1 MSTDERHLL
10 IMVERL
16 PDEIA
21 QVYSRTKHKKP
32 SQHRNSFKHRKLKD
46 KGGDHGKSDGEVLS
60 PAARENRK
68 PTTVS
73 PSRLPMSLPMYSRS
87 ISLPLTHE
95 EKTEAC
101 NQSLKVKVKVEPRVK
116 VKIKSKKRGG
126 SHESNKVLRKIKIRR
141 ISNDV
146 LPPSTPETDANP
158 DVKALF
164 TKDDE
169 EGSSKEPSEKY
180 EIVSSS
186 GKVTNIH
193 EESGAASEESGA
205 ASVFEQTTVTKGNV
219 EAWLRG
225 HVGESSERVKENT
238 NSFSEESVFKET
250 NTSDE
255 SSVNQDTESYNS
267 DHEEELVE
275 SDGTQR
281 TEIDAAD
288 CTSSDTEIDEAEQC
302 QPEVA
307 SFVDVNTA
315 ASMSD
320 EESSHSDMLRECSTA
335 LDDIVSEVCAKKNL
349 PVEEDGDSSDNNC
362 AEDMATEAGLRDS
375 PSPSVDMKDTSA
387 QPSETIEEAIIAEVL
402 DDSDK
407 LCVGEQNQAVL
418 PIDVIDITDDT
429 VVLTSLVG
437 ESQPCARTDVPPNSS
452 ASDSNS
458 GKTSRAVTVLRD
470 SPSPSVEMK
479 DTSAQPSE
487 TIEEAI
493 IAEVLDDSDKLCVG
507 EQNQAMLP
515 IDVIDITDD
524 TVVLTSLVG
533 ESQPCARTD
542 VPPNSSA
549 SDSNSGKTSRAVT
562 VVDLTSD
569 DVDCYVVSPENC
581 NDETA
586 NPEMTT
592 APEVTVS
599 PKATTPEM
607 TGAAEVTASTGMTG
621 VCMAA
626 AKELDQFANETI
638 LESWDVEAESI
649 LECAGEYLGHL
660 EKCLTSL
667 DLMQEAMKSMLVTSL
682 QKKGHVLK
690 QIFVLLKK
698 LLRHP
703 EQLNRVQSIESGF
716 CVLLGI
722 ETPLKMLPGSQIPG
736 LEEKEPNNATK
747 ALIQRLS
754 VAVNDDHARVPVET
768 TSIAQEVPSVEHRLP
783 QRANSANECGMNA
796 VNARYFRGNFVPP
809 PYQRPR
815 MTWRNLVAVANR
827 ERQCA
832 AFRAA
837 TATMPMALQASQRRL
852 PLRMPSLIQ
861 SNRVAA
867 PVISRVNLESRVSL
881 HCDRSS
887 SSQSTCGVPQ
897 QQLVSRGT
905 TQQFN
910 SKSTTVSNLQ
920 PVVQRQI
927 HHGQPMPRQGSDPN
941 VSTLLKELKQIASPS
956 SSSNTTVSREKA
968 VTVEAKQVQPS
979 RQATVAS
986 TSVAASTLLS
996 VTSASLGRQI
1006 SVLPVATAGC
1016 SGKVIALPANVTLL
1030 PATTSVS
1037 AATSSA
1043 TTTNTTSV
1051 VGGAKAVSEVS
1062 PSRSSPHSILQK
1074 LQQNLGLTV
1083 RPVQQKEKLD
1093 KDSTAAYGSP
1103 SQKNI
1108 PTDVAT
1114 SSSETAVSR
1123 NSVITIPSGLSITS
1137 APTRVST
1144 ADKTANKTSEQ
1155 VAVIELGKVGQRQ
1168 LPFQTAK
1175 PTIASAVSTASG
1187 MRVNTAMLQPTS
1199 LAATQATL
1207 QRTINTSGSAPRTVP
1222 PQHQRPVGNSKHV
1235 VDWRPTQSLPAHP
1248 SPKVSGAAT
1257 IVSGSRCAA
1266 PPALKSTTITT
1277 TSHRLLL
1284 PRLPAG
1290 VVRPASTVPR
1300 HSAPQQPPIQAA
1312 ASVAPVSVQ
1321 TTTLQN
1327 ARWPQHQQNVQLGV
1341 VVPGL
1346 RVVQAPSFQG
1356 RAVAI
1361 PPPPPLQWCSSTV
1374 TVGRPV
1380 GVNVWRPHVA
1390 VPPFPWGGFAP
1401 QDPRLVA
1408 GAHPSGRVL
1417 PGQAAPAQ
1425 QQILPQPPPY
1435 NR

>member
-46 KGGDHGKSDGEVLS
+46 KGGDHGESDGEVLS
-60 PAARENRK
+60 PAARESRK

-87 ISLPLTHE
+87 ISLPLTRE

-116 VKIKSKKRGG
+116 VKIKSNKRGG

-186 GKVTNIH
+186 GKVTNVH

-225 HVGESSERVKENT
+225 HVGESSEGVKENT

-335 LDDIVSEVCAKKNL
+335 LEDIVSEVCAKKNL

-375 PSPSVDMKDTSA
+375 PSPSVEMKDTSA

-402 DDSDK
+402 DDSDE
-407 LCVGEQNQAVL
+407 LCVVEQNQAVL

-452 ASDSNS
+452 ASD
-458 GKTSRAVTVLRD
+458 
-470 SPSPSVEMK
+470 P
-479 DTSAQPSE
+479 
-487 TIEEAI
+487 
-493 IAEVLDDSDKLCVG
+493 
-507 EQNQAMLP
+507 
-515 IDVIDITDD
+515 
-524 TVVLTSLVG
+524 
-533 ESQPCARTD
+533 
-542 VPPNSSA
+542 
-549 SDSNSGKTSRAVT
+549 NSGKTSRAVT

-638 LESWDVEAESI
+638 SESWDVEAESI

-722 ETPLKMLPGSQIPG
+722 ETSLKMLPGSQIPG

-754 VAVNDDHARVPVET
+754 IAVNDDHARVPVKT

-783 QRANSANECGMNA
+783 QRANSANECSMNA

-837 TATMPMALQASQRRL
+837 TATMPMALQGSQRRL

-867 PVISRVNLESRVSL
+867 PAISRVNLRAASVFIVTGHRRHSQHAVFHNSNSSQEAQ
-881 HCDRSS
+881 HSS
-887 SSQSTCGVPQ
+887 SIRKALQ
-897 QQLVSRGT
+897 
-905 TQQFN
+905 
-910 SKSTTVSNLQ
+910 NLQ

-927 HHGQPMPRQGSDPN
+927 HHGQPVLRQGSDPN

-1062 PSRSSPHSILQK
+1062 PSRASPHSILQK

-1144 ADKTANKTSEQ
+1144 ADKIANKTSEQ

-1168 LPFQTAK
+1168 LPLQTAK

-1207 QRTINTSGSAPRTVP
+1207 QRTISTSGSAPRTVP

-1235 VDWRPTQSLPAHP
+1235 VDWRPTQSLPAH
-1248 SPKVSGAAT
+1248 
-1257 IVSGSRCAA
+1257 
-1266 PPALKSTTITT
+1266 
-1277 TSHRLLL
+1277 
-1284 PRLPAG
+1284 
-1290 VVRPASTVPR
+1290 
-1300 HSAPQQPPIQAA
+1300 
-1312 ASVAPVSVQ
+1312 
-1321 TTTLQN
+1321 
-1327 ARWPQHQQNVQLGV
+1327 
-1341 VVPGL
+1341 
-1346 RVVQAPSFQG
+1346 SF
-1356 RAVAI
+1356 
-1361 PPPPPLQWCSSTV
+1361 P
-1374 TVGRPV
+1374 
-1380 GVNVWRPHVA
+1380 
-1390 VPPFPWGGFAP
+1390 
-1401 QDPRLVA
+1401 
-1408 GAHPSGRVL
+1408 
-1417 PGQAAPAQ
+1417 
-1425 QQILPQPPPY
+1425 
-1435 NR
+1435 

>member
-46 KGGDHGKSDGEVLS
+46 KGGDHGESDGEVLS
-60 PAARENRK
+60 PAARESRK

-87 ISLPLTHE
+87 ISLPLTRE

-116 VKIKSKKRGG
+116 VKIKSNKRGG

-186 GKVTNIH
+186 GKVTNVH

-225 HVGESSERVKENT
+225 HVGESSEGVKENT

-335 LDDIVSEVCAKKNL
+335 LEDIVSEVCAKKNL

-375 PSPSVDMKDTSA
+375 PSPSVEMKDTSA

-402 DDSDK
+402 DDSDE
-407 LCVGEQNQAVL
+407 LCVVEQNQAVL

-452 ASDSNS
+452 ASD
-458 GKTSRAVTVLRD
+458 
-470 SPSPSVEMK
+470 P
-479 DTSAQPSE
+479 
-487 TIEEAI
+487 
-493 IAEVLDDSDKLCVG
+493 
-507 EQNQAMLP
+507 
-515 IDVIDITDD
+515 
-524 TVVLTSLVG
+524 
-533 ESQPCARTD
+533 
-542 VPPNSSA
+542 
-549 SDSNSGKTSRAVT
+549 NSGKTSRAVT

-638 LESWDVEAESI
+638 SESWDVEAESI

-722 ETPLKMLPGSQIPG
+722 ETSLKMLPGSQIPG

-754 VAVNDDHARVPVET
+754 IAVNDDHARVPVKT

-783 QRANSANECGMNA
+783 QRANSANECSMNA
-796 VNARYFRGNFVPP
+796 VNAR
-809 PYQRPR
+809 
-815 MTWRNLVAVANR
+815 
-827 ERQCA
+827 
-832 AFRAA
+832 
-837 TATMPMALQASQRRL
+837 
-852 PLRMPSLIQ
+852 
-861 SNRVAA
+861 
-867 PVISRVNLESRVSL
+867 
-881 HCDRSS
+881 
-887 SSQSTCGVPQ
+887 
-897 QQLVSRGT
+897 
-905 TQQFN
+905 
-910 SKSTTVSNLQ
+910 NLQ

-927 HHGQPMPRQGSDPN
+927 HHGQPVLRQGSDPN

-1062 PSRSSPHSILQK
+1062 PSRASPHSILQK

-1144 ADKTANKTSEQ
+1144 ADKIANKTSEQ
-1155 VAVIELGKVGQRQ
+1155 VAVIELGK
-1168 LPFQTAK
+1168 
-1175 PTIASAVSTASG
+1175 
-1187 MRVNTAMLQPTS
+1187 
-1199 LAATQATL
+1199 
-1207 QRTINTSGSAPRTVP
+1207 
-1222 PQHQRPVGNSKHV
+1222 
-1235 VDWRPTQSLPAHP
+1235 
-1248 SPKVSGAAT
+1248 
-1257 IVSGSRCAA
+1257 
-1266 PPALKSTTITT
+1266 
-1277 TSHRLLL
+1277 
-1284 PRLPAG
+1284 
-1290 VVRPASTVPR
+1290 
-1300 HSAPQQPPIQAA
+1300 AA

-1408 GAHPSGRVL
+1408 GAHPSGQRVL
-1417 PGQAAPAQ
+1417 PGQACACTAGVYT
-1425 QQILPQPPPY
+1425 ISRPQPS
-1435 NR
+1435 NIICWTVHA

>member
-1 MSTDERHLL
+1 MRALALQVREIPSRSCAINPNADNPVGWRSSGSVISKYHFLQLEFFHRKREAYTSKSMSTDERHLL

-46 KGGDHGKSDGEVLS
+46 KGGDHGESDGEVLS

-116 VKIKSKKRGG
+116 VKIKSNKRGG

-186 GKVTNIH
+186 GKVTNVH

-205 ASVFEQTTVTKGNV
+205 ASVFEQTTITKGNV

-225 HVGESSERVKENT
+225 HVSQSSEGVKENT
-238 NSFSEESVFKET
+238 NSSSEESVFKET

-255 SSVNQDTESYNS
+255 SSVNQDTVSYNS

-281 TEIDAAD
+281 TEVDAAD

-335 LDDIVSEVCAKKNL
+335 LEDIVSEVCAKKNL
-349 PVEEDGDSSDNNC
+349 PVEEDGDSSDNNR
-362 AEDMATEAGLRDS
+362 AEDMATEAG
-375 PSPSVDMKDTSA
+375 
-387 QPSETIEEAIIAEVL
+387 
-402 DDSDK
+402 
-407 LCVGEQNQAVL
+407 
-418 PIDVIDITDDT
+418 
-429 VVLTSLVG
+429 
-437 ESQPCARTDVPPNSS
+437 
-452 ASDSNS
+452 
-458 GKTSRAVTVLRD
+458 LRD

-493 IAEVLDDSDKLCVG
+493 IAEVLDDSDELCVG
-507 EQNQAMLP
+507 EQNQAVLP

-592 APEVTVS
+592 APEMTVS

-867 PVISRVNLESRVSL
+867 PAISRVNLESRVSL

-905 TQQFN
+905 TQQLN

-927 HHGQPMPRQGSDPN
+927 HHGQPVLRQGSDPN

-968 VTVEAKQVQPS
+968 VPVEAKQVQPS

-1051 VGGAKAVSEVS
+1051 VGAKAVSEVS
-1062 PSRSSPHSILQK
+1062 PSRASPHSILQK

-1168 LPFQTAK
+1168 LPLQTAK
-1175 PTIASAVSTASG
+1175 PTIASAVSTGSG

-1199 LAATQATL
+1199 LAAAQATL

-1266 PPALKSTTITT
+1266 PPASKSTSITT

-1408 GAHPSGRVL
+1408 GAHPSGQVL

>member
-46 KGGDHGKSDGEVLS
+46 KGGDHGESD
-60 PAARENRK
+60 
-68 PTTVS
+68 
-73 PSRLPMSLPMYSRS
+73 
-87 ISLPLTHE
+87 
-95 EKTEAC
+95 
-101 NQSLKVKVKVEPRVK
+101 
-116 VKIKSKKRGG
+116 
-126 SHESNKVLRKIKIRR
+126 
-141 ISNDV
+141 
-146 LPPSTPETDANP
+146 
-158 DVKALF
+158 
-164 TKDDE
+164 
-169 EGSSKEPSEKY
+169 
-180 EIVSSS
+180 
-186 GKVTNIH
+186 
-193 EESGAASEESGA
+193 
-205 ASVFEQTTVTKGNV
+205 GNV

-225 HVGESSERVKENT
+225 HVGESSEGVKENT

-281 TEIDAAD
+281 TEVDAAD
-288 CTSSDTEIDEAEQC
+288 RTSSDTEIDEAEQC

-320 EESSHSDMLRECSTA
+320 EESSHSNMLRECSTA
-335 LDDIVSEVCAKKNL
+335 LEDIVSEVCAKKNL

-375 PSPSVDMKDTSA
+375 PSPSV
-387 QPSETIEEAIIAEVL
+387 
-402 DDSDK
+402 
-407 LCVGEQNQAVL
+407 
-418 PIDVIDITDDT
+418 
-429 VVLTSLVG
+429 
-437 ESQPCARTDVPPNSS
+437 
-452 ASDSNS
+452 
-458 GKTSRAVTVLRD
+458 
-470 SPSPSVEMK
+470 EMK

-493 IAEVLDDSDKLCVG
+493 IAEVLDDSDELCVG
-507 EQNQAMLP
+507 EQNQAVLP

-592 APEVTVS
+592 ALEVTVA

-638 LESWDVEAESI
+638 SESWDVEAESI

-754 VAVNDDHARVPVET
+754 VAVNDDHARVPVKT

-796 VNARYFRGNFVPP
+796 VNAR
-809 PYQRPR
+809 
-815 MTWRNLVAVANR
+815 
-827 ERQCA
+827 
-832 AFRAA
+832 
-837 TATMPMALQASQRRL
+837 
-852 PLRMPSLIQ
+852 
-861 SNRVAA
+861 
-867 PVISRVNLESRVSL
+867 
-881 HCDRSS
+881 SS

-905 TQQFN
+905 TQQLN

-927 HHGQPMPRQGSDPN
+927 HHGQPVLRQGSDPN

-968 VTVEAKQVQPS
+968 VTVE
-979 RQATVAS
+979 
-986 TSVAASTLLS
+986 
-996 VTSASLGRQI
+996 
-1006 SVLPVATAGC
+1006 
-1016 SGKVIALPANVTLL
+1016 
-1030 PATTSVS
+1030 
-1037 AATSSA
+1037 
-1043 TTTNTTSV
+1043 
-1051 VGGAKAVSEVS
+1051 
-1062 PSRSSPHSILQK
+1062 
-1074 LQQNLGLTV
+1074 
-1083 RPVQQKEKLD
+1083 
-1093 KDSTAAYGSP
+1093 
-1103 SQKNI
+1103 
-1108 PTDVAT
+1108 
-1114 SSSETAVSR
+1114 
-1123 NSVITIPSGLSITS
+1123 
-1137 APTRVST
+1137 
-1144 ADKTANKTSEQ
+1144 
-1155 VAVIELGKVGQRQ
+1155 GQ
-1168 LPFQTAK
+1168 T
-1175 PTIASAVSTASG
+1175 
-1187 MRVNTAMLQPTS
+1187 
-1199 LAATQATL
+1199 
-1207 QRTINTSGSAPRTVP
+1207 
-1222 PQHQRPVGNSKHV
+1222 
-1235 VDWRPTQSLPAHP
+1235 
-1248 SPKVSGAAT
+1248 
-1257 IVSGSRCAA
+1257 GSRCAA
-1266 PPALKSTTITT
+1266 PPASKSTSITT